1 MRFPVQFTDSRTIDA
16 ALARIDLRLIA
27 RPDPDQ
33 GGFRQGEP
41 DPRGRCVDLH
51 QMCVTAGS
59 GAVRFS
65 DYVHWRRL
73 AANRMTELLEFNK
86 TGGSFMAYLD
96 IVTALAVLQFIV
108 FGFKVGAA
116 RERYGVKAPAIT
128 GNETFERLFRI
139 QMNTLEQLIVLLPGL
154 YLFARYFSPYVAAA
168 LGVLYLLGRELYAFT
183 YVRDPAKRSV
193 GYGITFLPMVILI
206 VGGLIGAVRALF
218 YT

>member
-1 MRFPVQFTDSRTIDA
+1 MP
-16 ALARIDLRLIA
+16 
-27 RPDPDQ
+27 
-33 GGFRQGEP
+33 
-41 DPRGRCVDLH
+41 
-51 QMCVTAGS
+51 
-59 GAVRFS
+59 
-65 DYVHWRRL
+65 YVH
-73 AANRMTELLEFNK
+73 
-86 TGGSFMAYLD
+86 

-116 RERYGVKAPAIT
+116 RERYGVKAPAVT

-154 YLFARYFSPYVAAA
+154 YLYARYFSPFVAAA
-168 LGVLYLLGRELYAFT
+168 LGVVYLLGRELYAFT

-193 GYGITFLPMVILI
+193 GYGMTFLPMVILI